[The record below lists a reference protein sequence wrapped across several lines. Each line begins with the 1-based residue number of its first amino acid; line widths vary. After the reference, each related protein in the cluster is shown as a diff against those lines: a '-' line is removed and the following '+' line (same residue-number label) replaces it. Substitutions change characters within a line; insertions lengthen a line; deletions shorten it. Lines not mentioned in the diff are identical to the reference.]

1 MKPYTRAD
9 RVGGQIRQALSDL
22 LLKNIS
28 DPRLEGVSI
37 SGVKVAADLKSAR
50 VYFIT
55 LGSKRSP
62 EDTAT
67 GFNSAL
73 GYVKRSLAKR
83 LGLRY
88 MPDLKFFPDDSFEYG
103 THIEK
108 ILKSLKT
115 ENGSNNSTPEKQ

>member
-1 MKPYTRAD
+1 MKPFTRAD

-22 LLKNIS
+22 LLKDIS
-28 DPRLEGVSI
+28 DPRLEGVAI

-55 LGSKRSP
+55 LGSKRSS
-62 EDTAT
+62 EDTTA

-103 THIEK
+103 TRIDK
-108 ILKSLKT
+108 ILKSLNT
-115 ENGSNNSTPEKQ
+115 DDGSNHSTTEK